1 MRLVHR
7 KFLNLGVTAVAIIV
21 FMLSGHGAWSQPT
34 RTIKIVV
41 PASPGGALDTLAR
54 LLGEQ
59 IRHAQGQTVLVEN
72 RSGASGMI
80 AADAVSRAAPDG
92 NTLLINSPDS
102 LVIPHLRRLHYD
114 PLTSFEPICYL
125 VRAPL
130 VIVVNAASP
139 YVTLANLL
147 DAARAKPLDLTLAS
161 FGPVSVHQIAFET
174 LKRAAKV
181 DMTLVPYPGIA
192 PAVNALLGEHVNS
205 VLGTYSTVSEQLN
218 AGKLRAL
225 ATASRTRIEP
235 LPGVPTVAESGYDD
249 YDVDFWLGLFTP
261 AKTSKETI
269 SQLADWFNAAMQ
281 APEVRPKLVAQG
293 LYPVEIRGVDFA
305 ALLRKQYD
313 DFGRVIREANIK
325 AE

>member
-1 MRLVHR
+1 
-7 KFLNLGVTAVAIIV
+7 
-21 FMLSGHGAWSQPT
+21 MLSGDGAWSQPT
-34 RTIKIVV
+34 GTIKIVV

-59 IRHAQGQTVLVEN
+59 IGRTQRQAVLVEN
-72 RSGASGMI
+72 RAGASGMI

-92 NTLLINSPDS
+92 KTLLINSPDS
-102 LVIPHLRRLHYD
+102 LVVPHLRRLHYD

-130 VIVVNAASP
+130 VIVVNTASP
-139 YVTLANLL
+139 YLTLANLL
-147 DAARAKPLDLTLAS
+147 DAARAKPRDLTVAS
-161 FGPVSVHQIAFET
+161 FGPASVHRLAFER
-174 LKRAAKV
+174 LKRAAGV
-181 DMTLVPYPGIA
+181 DMTFVPYPGIA

-205 VLGTYSTVSEQLN
+205 VVGTYSTVSEQLN
-218 AGKLRAL
+218 AGKFRAL

-235 LPGVPTVAESGYDD
+235 LPEVPTVAESGYDD
-249 YDVDFWLGLFTP
+249 YDVDFWLGLFAP
-261 AKTSKETI
+261 AKTPKEII
-269 SQLADWFNAAMQ
+269 SQLADWFGAATQ

-305 ALLRKQYD
+305 ALLLKQYD

-325 AE
+325 TE